1 MYEEVEWEYIEDVLE
16 DLGSV
21 NTLDYKA
28 KELLENPR
36 IGVVCEEPE
45 TLDSFLKTIES
56 SIKSRNGT
64 VIYFD
69 FKNAKTSEDV
79 QEIIISTMQKYFPDR
94 CPESDKGELS
104 FVATE
109 HFSVLERI
117 SKNLQ
122 RNLCLIADFRDM
134 EITPDI
140 LKPGAMFWWIYN
152 LMSKCV
158 NSSFIWITDSEE
170 VAEQLISHG
179 QMRRIFS
186 PELTDFFLIV

>member
-1 MYEEVEWEYIEDVLE
+1 MYDEVEWEYIEDVLE

-21 NTLDYKA
+21 STVDYKT

-45 TLDSFLKTIES
+45 TLESFLKTIES
-56 SIKSRNGT
+56 TIKSKKGV

-69 FKNAKTSEDV
+69 FRDAKKSEDV
-79 QEIIISTMQKYFPDR
+79 QQKIIDTIKKYFPENS
-94 CPESDKGELS
+94 PESDEGELS
-104 FVATE
+104 FIATE
-109 HFSVLERI
+109 HLSVMERI

-122 RNLCLIADFRDM
+122 RNLCVIVDFREM
-134 EITPDI
+134 EISNEV
-140 LKPGAMFWWIYN
+140 LKPGGMFWWIYN

-170 VAEQLISHG
+170 KANRLITHG

-186 PELTDFFLIV
+186 SELTDFFLIV